1 MKHGSN
7 TDQITERKFFFLS
20 VFDRC
25 AIRGPNPC
33 STSARVRRRCSL
45 RYRKTCCHVGHHEP
59 CFRGTP
65 VHARRLRRSRPSR
78 PTEMAMRCIL
88 LASIMVV
95 ALGAAADSADGGW
108 RTDRSADRTYQRRA
122 GWRAYGVANKT
133 SHDGVWQRGYGHG
146 PRGERPRRCPTPGAA
161 MMDRSR
167 ALTAQQA
174 TKWPRLVRQP
184 ASLPHAVSVAG
195 KQLVLTKKQTC
206 AGEKSPQPL
215 CLQ

>member
-1 MKHGSN
+1 MVPPSGK
-7 TDQITERKFFFLS
+7 
-20 VFDRC
+20 
-25 AIRGPNPC
+25 
-33 STSARVRRRCSL
+33 SAMTAASL

-174 TKWPRLVRQP
+174 TKWPPSRPTACQFAACRFCCGKTITVDKKTNLRRRKIAP
-184 ASLPHAVSVAG
+184 TTLPTIV
-195 KQLVLTKKQTC
+195 
-206 AGEKSPQPL
+206 
-215 CLQ
+215 